1 MCVVYNTAF
10 NTVGVGDPVPYGLNS
25 LGSGDRFDLSV
36 KKPYQKRGSILNMTQ
51 GFYKPKKHKN
61 LNNIPKA
68 YTQYKPAKLNKT
80 SNKNNIDMNPKPLL
94 VYKKG

>member
-36 KKPYQKRGSILNMTQ
+36 KKPY
-51 GFYKPKKHKN
+51 
-61 LNNIPKA
+61 
-68 YTQYKPAKLNKT
+68 
-80 SNKNNIDMNPKPLL
+80 
-94 VYKKG
+94 